1 MKTKIISFYID
12 KNGETYYTDHYNR
25 LIKNLKKINNANYDI
40 SSLSGIQDYRSVC
53 LYKPKFI
60 LKKLCEYKA
69 PLLWLD
75 IDSYVHKSLQ
85 FFDTFN
91 DMDVDFVY
99 STAAPDKGPCR
110 ASPLY
115 FNYTSKAIQMIEDW
129 ANRCEDHLKNK
140 PQEQKFDHDILLWET
155 LPQFIDHPVHGWKQK
170 NPLKI
175 MAFDEMLSAEPLQYT
190 NNIQNKCIMTM
201 GISNV
206 SSKKE
211 AHMMRG
217 DTHPCNFIGSNKMF
231 EYIITDECELTCY
244 SFPDTE
250 NNFKIKA

>member
-1 MKTKIISFYID
+1 MKTKIISFYYD
-12 KNGETYYTDHYNR
+12 KSGETYYTDHYNR
-25 LIKNLKKINNANYDI
+25 LIANLQAVNNTNYDI
-40 SSLSGIQDYRSVC
+40 QHLPNMEGYRATC

-60 LKKLCEYKA
+60 LQKIQQYKM
-69 PLLWLD
+69 PILWLD

-91 DMDVDFVY
+91 DIDVDFVY

-115 FNYTSKAIQMIEDW
+115 FNYTPKAIQMIEDW

-170 NPLKI
+170 DPLKI
-175 MAFDEMLSAEPLQYT
+175 MAFDTMLSAEPSKYLT
-190 NNIQNKCIMTM
+190 NIKNKCIMTM
-201 GISNV
+201 GISDV
-206 SSKKE
+206 SSKKQ
-211 AHMMRG
+211 AHAIRG
-217 DTHPCNFIGSNKMF
+217 EMQAANFIGSNKIF

-244 SFPDTE
+244 SFPNTE